1 MGFIHRSRTLKT
13 VNGYSRIC
21 SWHSPARSHNP
32 PTSQAMAAAFQAVH
46 AESEAEAKTSP
57 SNRGWMKKA
66 ALLAALGLGVVAV
79 LAWPGSKKCGSLDL
93 GAFQGKSSLG
103 LDAEMNLKADTLRS
117 VKKRKLAEKIVL
129 QAMKRTG
136 RKYSQHYEDKQ
147 VRALPADP
155 EDAAR
160 DMLTK
165 GEVVAYRAGKKA
177 DRTRLAT
184 NAYCAFNVL
193 EAFVSVVG
201 MGDDI
206 NAIIRTCP
214 PPRDGESE
222 LACQVNGAILVT
234 WVTNAAAKLSF
245 AASNCALGLN
255 VDAVCSVGVTGLVSV
270 MGELAATASL
280 AAATC
285 TGVPPQLTTSQ
296 ISVLGDQT
304 VRGGRRLL
312 IGQGAVGNGVQCGVN
327 VGMVVANLANM
338 GLSINSAVNSGYC
351 GRVNRQGPINK
362 VSGLFS
368 ALCTVDIGG
377 AIAYMSQVVTF
388 INLIVVHCKDF
399 LDVSALCGASISGII
414 TSAAAMA
421 PYGAAV
427 HAACAK
433 GDILKNPAKLAKL
446 SSLYTVPT
454 VHRRLEELKE
464 SMANLKDLRQ
474 SLEAKLGFNASV
486 PHMYSEQSL
495 EQMIQLLGEGVT
507 DDAEK
512 TSMRGSSSIFT
523 KETCEAEE

>member
-1 MGFIHRSRTLKT
+1 
-13 VNGYSRIC
+13 
-21 SWHSPARSHNP
+21 
-32 PTSQAMAAAFQAVH
+32 MAAPFEAVH
-46 AESEAEAKTSP
+46 LESDAEAKTSP
-57 SNRGWMKKA
+57 PSSRGWMKKTA
-66 ALLAALGLGVVAV
+66 IVATLGLGVVAF
-79 LAWPGSKKCGSLDL
+79 LAMPGAKKCQSLDF

-103 LDAEMNLKADTLRS
+103 VDAQMALKADALKS
-117 VKKRKLAEKIVL
+117 VKKRSLAEKIVMK
-129 QAMKRTG
+129 AMRSTG
-136 RKYSQHYEDKQ
+136 HKYSQHYEQ
-147 VRALPADP
+147 HEVRSLPADP
-155 EDAAR
+155 ADAAR
-160 DMLTK
+160 QMLTK
-165 GEVVAYRAGKKA
+165 DEIIAYKKQKNA
-177 DRTRLAT
+177 DRMRKAT

-214 PPRDGESE
+214 APRDGESE

-234 WVTNAAAKLSF
+234 WVANAAAKLSY
-245 AASNCALGLN
+245 AASNCALNLN

-285 TGVPPQLTTSQ
+285 TGVPPQLTTSK

-304 VRGGRRLL
+304 VRDGRRLL
-312 IGQGAVGNGVQCGVN
+312 IGEGPIGVGVQCGVD

-338 GLSINSAVNSGYC
+338 GLSINSAVNSGQC
-351 GRVNRQGPINK
+351 GRVNLDGPINK
-362 VSGLFS
+362 VSGLYS

-388 INLIVVHCKDF
+388 INLIVVHCQDF

-414 TSAAAMA
+414 TAAAAMA

-433 GDILKNPAKLAKL
+433 GSILKNPKKAEAI

-454 VHRRLEELKE
+454 PRRLEELKQLNAVKDA
-464 SMANLKDLRQ
+464 MANLKDLRQ
-474 SLEAKLGFNASV
+474 QLEAKLGFNASV
-486 PHMYSEQSL
+486 PTMYSEANM
-495 EQMIQLLGEGVT
+495 EQMIQLMDDGVGDNT
-507 DDAEK
+507 EK
-512 TSMRGSSSIFT
+512 SMRGSPVFS
-523 KETCEAEE
+523 EEECDE

>member
-1 MGFIHRSRTLKT
+1 MASFEELLEGTEDLR
-13 VNGYSRIC
+13 
-21 SWHSPARSHNP
+21 P
-32 PTSQAMAAAFQAVH
+32 SQAATPGDELRCLVRSVQTESNAE
-46 AESEAEAKTSP
+46 AESSWI
-57 SNRGWMKKA
+57 SNRGWMIKA
-66 ALLAALGLGVVAV
+66 SLLTALGLAVLGV
-79 LAWPGSKKCGSLDL
+79 LAWPGSNMCGPFDL
-93 GAFQGKSSLG
+93 GAFQGKTSLS
-103 LDAEMNLKADTLRS
+103 LDADMNLKADALRS

-129 QAMKRTG
+129 RAMKRTG
-136 RKYSQHYEDKQ
+136 QKYSKHYEDKQ

-155 EDAAR
+155 EDEAR

-165 GEVVAYRAGKKA
+165 AEVVAYRGSKKA
-177 DRTRLAT
+177 ERARLAT

-214 PPRDGESE
+214 APRDGESQ
-222 LACQVNGAILVT
+222 LACDVNGPILIT
-234 WVTNAAAKLSF
+234 WVANAAAKLSF
-245 AASNCALGLN
+245 AASNCALNLN

-270 MGELAATASL
+270 MGEMAATAAL
-280 AAATC
+280 ASATC
-285 TGVPPQLTTSQ
+285 TGAPPQLTTSQ

-304 VRGGRRLL
+304 VRGGDAGRRLL
-312 IGQGAVGNGVQCGVN
+312 IGEGPVGNGVQCGVN

-351 GRVNRQGPINK
+351 GRVNKQGPINQ
-362 VSGLFS
+362 VSGLFT

-414 TSAAAMA
+414 TSAAAVA

-433 GDILKNPAKLAKL
+433 GDILKNPEKLAKL
-446 SSLYTVPT
+446 NSLYTVPT
-454 VHRRLEELKE
+454 VHRRLNELKDA
-464 SMANLKDLRQ
+464 MANLKDIRAN
-474 SLEAKLGFNASV
+474 LESKLGFNASV
-486 PHMYSEQSL
+486 PHMYSKESL
-495 EQMIQLLGEGVT
+495 EQMIQLMGEGVT
-507 DDAEK
+507 DDVEK
-512 TSMRGSSSIFT
+512 TGMRGASSIFS
-523 KETCEAEE
+523 KEECEAEE